1 MTGTTK
7 SQWVT
12 SVRLVPSLCEAGGRI
27 DQGHHASRA
36 SMALHETVALDNAVA
51 KGLEL
56 TDEKETLTVVT
67 ADHSHAFSFN
77 GYPFRGNSIL
87 GKE

>member
-1 MTGTTK
+1 MLNMLTRVNRI
-7 SQWVT
+7 SCQCV
-12 SVRLVPSLCEAGGRI
+12 VAAGGRI

-51 KGLEL
+51 RALEL
-56 TDEKETLTVVT
+56 TNEEETLTVVT
-67 ADHSHAFSFN
+67 ADHSHSLSFN

-87 GKE
+87 GKCV